1 VLHAFNWNMHGTD
14 ACVHACV
21 RAWGRHQMAA
31 SADMRKGLNP
41 VAFPSVD
48 CETVSH
54 ISR

>member
-1 VLHAFNWNMHGTD
+1 MAQMRVCMR
-14 ACVHACV
+14 ACV